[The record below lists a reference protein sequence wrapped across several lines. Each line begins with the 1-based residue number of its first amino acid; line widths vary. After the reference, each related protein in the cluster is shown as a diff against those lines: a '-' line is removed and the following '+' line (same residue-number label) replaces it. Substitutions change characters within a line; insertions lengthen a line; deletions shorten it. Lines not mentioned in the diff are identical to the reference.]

1 MGKYILFIRNISF
14 FAFFFA
20 SKLNLLVL
28 YFVKKILKR
37 KLVLP
42 LRWGLKQRCLS
53 VSESEASMGYFHNNL
68 DFKNLFKR
76 LICYGSFSLG
86 YLPVV

>member
-1 MGKYILFIRNISF
+1 MGELSKWENTYFSLETFHF
-14 FAFFFA
+14 LHFFA
-20 SKLNLLVL
+20 SKLYLLIL
-28 YFVKKILKR
+28 YFVKKKILKR

-76 LICYGSFSLG
+76 LICYG
-86 YLPVV
+86 